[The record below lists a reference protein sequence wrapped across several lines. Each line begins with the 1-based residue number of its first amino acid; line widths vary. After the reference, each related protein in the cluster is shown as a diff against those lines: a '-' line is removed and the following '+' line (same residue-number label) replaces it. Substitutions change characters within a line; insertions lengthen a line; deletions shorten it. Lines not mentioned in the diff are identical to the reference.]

1 MGTRRFVYAASAAL
15 AFAALAPAR
24 AEADAG
30 KAWTAAKD
38 NLPAN
43 TSMVIGADLG
53 AVTKSTLFNQLLPLA
68 LSQQPDIRKGLDLV
82 KASCKIDPLAAI
94 QGLVVARDPDKG
106 EGAIYLALG
115 AGLDQPKLT
124 KCLEEIAKAN
134 GNKDA
139 KLSVKKTGAVTELGM
154 DGKNAYVSWIGS
166 DVLVIPFDIRDKA
179 QLERWVGQKGGVAK
193 SPVSKLVAAANT
205 KGTVWGAS
213 SQTKQLEQGIMMK
226 GAHGALSMASGN
238 LGLDLHVMLDSAK
251 AATDAVARANKQ
263 LADVSA
269 GNVPP
274 KVQAMLKQV
283 SVKAAGPEVTIKA
296 SVPENELMSLLMLMG
311 P

>member
-1 MGTRRFVYAASAAL
+1 MPR
-15 AFAALAPAR
+15 
-24 AEADAG
+24 
-30 KAWTAAKD
+30 
-38 NLPAN
+38 
-43 TSMVIGADLG
+43 I
-53 AVTKSTLFNQLLPLA
+53 
-68 LSQQPDIRKGLDLV
+68 
-82 KASCKIDPLAAI
+82 
-94 QGLVVARDPDKG
+94 
-106 EGAIYLALG
+106 
-115 AGLDQPKLT
+115 
-124 KCLEEIAKAN
+124 EEIAKAS

-154 DGKNAYVSWIGS
+154 DGKTAYVSWIGG
-166 DVLVIPFDIRDKA
+166 DVLAISLDIRDKA
-179 QLERWVGQKGGVAK
+179 QLERWVGQKGGVAR

-205 KGTVWGAS
+205 KATVWGAS
-213 SQTKQLEQGIMMK
+213 SQTKQLEQGITMK

-238 LGLDLHVMLDSAK
+238 LGLELHVMLDNAK
-251 AATDAVARANKQ
+251 AATEAVARANKQ

-296 SVPENELMSLLMLMG
+296 SVPETELLSLMMLMG